1 MNSQYQKI
9 LKAYD
14 NLNAT
19 QRRYVYNQQL
29 LLSLDSVIK
38 VYQSIADL
46 KPSDPL
52 YFGKVESVRK
62 DYDSLNTIDKQ
73 RVSNYNILLEA
84 EKNLTDVKKVV
95 EIIAGLHPSSGTYIE
110 DVANAVA
117 AYKVLDSKVRGQ
129 VINYDTLKKAE
140 KDVAAVLKVVNAIGE
155 IDPDNKQFEKKVLAA
170 QKFYSSLSLEQ
181 QDLVYNFRI
190 LQDHLR
196 TLGLE

>member
-1 MNSQYQKI
+1 MI
-9 LKAYD
+9 
-14 NLNAT
+14 
-19 QRRYVYNQQL
+19 
-29 LLSLDSVIK
+29 
-38 VYQSIADL
+38 
-46 KPSDPL
+46 L

-170 QKFYSSLSLEQ
+170 QKLYSSLSLEQ

-190 LQDHLR
+190 LQDRLR